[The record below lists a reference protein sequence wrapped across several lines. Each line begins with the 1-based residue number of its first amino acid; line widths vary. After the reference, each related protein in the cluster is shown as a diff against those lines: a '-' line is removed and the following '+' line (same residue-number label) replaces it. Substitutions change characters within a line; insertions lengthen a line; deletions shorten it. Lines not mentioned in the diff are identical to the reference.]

1 MPYPYLPDDEV
12 TFSDPGQPLA
22 NEYAGSP
29 TSTNPRELFDFEFDL
44 GAYASWTGVDGNL
57 EFSVVAGTLPN
68 NLTLNS
74 STGQISGTTVDMDTY
89 IDWTGTPYE
98 QPENFVLERDGS
110 NFGSYGS
117 AKAGSYTVE
126 FTVRAHVDDAPD
138 DEFYADL
145 ECSILAVNNYSSDRD
160 QFIRDYTEQ
169 YGEGE
174 SGSKVLF
181 RVNDV
186 PVTAEEYL
194 NYQKSLGNYP
204 AL

>member
-1 MPYPYLPDDEV
+1 MPYPYTATDEV
-12 TFSDPGQPLA
+12 IFSDPGSPLS
-22 NEYAGSP
+22 NEYSGSP

-44 GAYASWTGVDGNL
+44 SPYASFTDPTGTL
-57 EFSVVAGTLPN
+57 EFSIVSGQLPN
-68 NLTLNS
+68 NLTLS
-74 STGQISGTTVDMDTY
+74 ASGQISGTVIDLDT
-89 IDWTGTPYE
+89 WV
-98 QPENFVLERDGS
+98 PEFQKPPGFVLALDNS
-110 NFGSYGS
+110 NYGTYGS
-117 AKAGSYTVE
+117 ALAGSFNAN
-126 FTVRAHVDDAPD
+126 FTVRAHVTDAPA
-138 DEFYADL
+138 DEFFADIS
-145 ECSILAVNNYSSDRD
+145 CSILVVNNYSSDRD
-160 QFIRDYTEQ
+160 QMIRDYTEQ